1 MTIQTI
7 AINALK
13 ISPLNVRKS
22 KRQHIAALADDIAS
36 HGLIHNLVGY
46 KNGKGY
52 YVVAGGRRMEAMR
65 LLQKDGRLGADHAV
79 PVSIRPKKEAIEL
92 SLAENQSRDDMHPAD
107 AIEAY
112 GKLASEG
119 LSSDDIAARFG
130 VTPVHVNRILVLV
143 KLHPDIRAALAKDE
157 IGLDASKAYTLTT
170 DHEQQLRLFEQF
182 GNNAHMVR
190 RALTN
195 DKVAS
200 DSSYFDIVPLEEYLE
215 AGGTLTQDLFSDKQ
229 AGYADNMEL
238 LWSLLRQ
245 HMERVREEYLADGWL
260 EVEICDQQ
268 PDNYYALN
276 HLRPQGRRNL
286 TEEEASQLAE
296 FERQAEAIHQDDPE
310 AEQWNNEALQAID
323 NAVRKIEQ
331 ARLFFTDEQKA
342 DGKILIFIGHN
353 GSLSVQPIALRRS
366 SRKASETN
374 AAPTRYSQRL
384 GEAMRRIKLLAIR
397 EALASNPAIALDML
411 IASLVDNRLAYGI
424 NAPLAIRC
432 NPKSVQVEDDLMA
445 NAVICDIEEQADSLC
460 AVLDRSQLTGE
471 IAAMESEAKMQLLAT
486 LCASLIDGDSSL
498 PEDITQQ
505 LGIDMASKWQADAG
519 FFARMTKP
527 AMLDLLR
534 EICGE
539 QAADNCR
546 KLAKSDL
553 CEEMARRLKTKGW
566 MPPMLMIGNENK

>member
-7 AINALK
+7 AIHALK
-13 ISPLNVRKS
+13 ISPMNVRKS
-22 KRQHIAALADDIAS
+22 KRQHIAALADDIAA

-52 YVVAGGRRMEAMR
+52 HVVAGGRRLEAIR
-65 LLQKDGRLGADHAV
+65 LLQKDGRLGPDHAV

-92 SLAENQSRDDMHPAD
+92 SLAENQSREDMHPAD

-119 LSSDDIAARFG
+119 LPSDDIAARFG
-130 VTPVHVNRILVLV
+130 VTAPHVNRILALA

-157 IGLDASKAYTLTT
+157 IGLDASKAYTLTA

-182 GNNAHMVR
+182 GSNAHMVR
-190 RALTN
+190 RALTD

-200 DSSYFDIVPLEEYLE
+200 DSGYFDIVPLEDYLA
-215 AGGTLTQDLFSDKQ
+215 AGGTLTQDLFSDGLT
-229 AGYADNMEL
+229 GYADNMEL

-245 HMERVREEYLADGWL
+245 RMEVIREDYLADGWPD
-260 EVEICDQQ
+260 VEICDRQ
-268 PDNYYALN
+268 PENYYALN
-276 HLRPQGRRNL
+276 HLRPQGRRDL
-286 TEEEASQLAE
+286 RAEEEAQLAE
-296 FERQAEAIHQDDPE
+296 FEAQAKAIQQDDPE
-310 AEQWNNEALQAID
+310 AQSWNNEALQAID
-323 NAVRKIEQ
+323 KAVRKIEQ
-331 ARLFFTDEQKA
+331 SRLFFTDEQKA

-353 GSLSVQPIALRRS
+353 GNLSVQPIALRRS

-374 AAPTRYSQRL
+374 AALTRYSQKL

-397 EALASNPAIALDML
+397 EALASNPAFALDML
-411 IASLVDNRLAYGI
+411 ITSLVESRLAYGI

-432 NPKSVQVEDDLMA
+432 NPKSVQVEEDLIA
-445 NAVICDIEEQADSLC
+445 NAAISDIEEQADRLC
-460 AVLDRSQLTGE
+460 AGIDRSRLLDE
-471 IAAMESEAKMQLLAT
+471 IVAMESEAKMQLLAT

-498 PEDITQQ
+498 PDNITQQ
-505 LGIDMASKWQADAG
+505 LGVDMASKWRPGSA
-519 FFARMTKP
+519 FFTRMTKL

-553 CEEMARRLKTKGW
+553 CAEMARRLEGW
-566 MPPMLMIGNENK
+566 MPPMLINGSGNK